1 MLYETDVL
9 IIGGGL
15 AGLTSAIHLSKS
27 GFKVILLERNEFP
40 QHKVCG
46 EYISNEVLTY
56 LKWLNADPTPLKP
69 AKISELLITMEG
81 NTNLR
86 TNLPLGGFGISRYVL
101 DHFLFEIAKSE
112 GCQVFIDT
120 VTDVT
125 FNYNQFEVSSTKDN
139 FQAKMVLGAYGK
151 RAMLDHKLNRNF
163 INQKSPWLAIKAHY
177 RGTFPDG
184 LVALHNFEGGYC
196 GVSKVE
202 DDLINVCYLVDY
214 KSFKKYKNIKDH
226 QENVLYKNKELKSLF
241 QASTMVFESAL
252 SISQVSFDKKD
263 RIANHVLMIGDA
275 AGLIHPLCGNGMSMA
290 IHSAKLVSE
299 LSIQFL
305 KQELTRPQMESL
317 YHKHWQQNFRR
328 RLNMGRLLSRILLQP
343 ILSRLLL
350 RGLVMFPSLMNYIIR
365 QTHGKPILIT
375 S

>member
-27 GFKVILLERNEFP
+27 GFKVILLEKNDFP

-46 EYISNEVLTY
+46 EYISNEVLPY
-56 LKWLNADPTPLKP
+56 LKWLNADPAELKP
-69 AKISELLITMEG
+69 AKISELLITTQVS
-81 NTNLR
+81 TNLR
-86 TNLPLGGFGISRYVL
+86 TNLPLGGFGISRYLL
-101 DHFLFEIAKSE
+101 DNFLFETAKLQ
-112 GCQVFIDT
+112 GCKVFTDT
-120 VTDVT
+120 VTDVS
-125 FNYNQFEVSSTKDN
+125 FDDDIFEISSTRDN
-139 FQAKMVLGAYGK
+139 FKAKLVLGAYGK
-151 RAMLDHKLNRNF
+151 RATLDHKLNREF

-177 RGTFPDG
+177 RGSFPDG

-202 DDLINVCYLVDY
+202 NDLMNVCYLVDY

-226 QENVLYKNKELKSLF
+226 QENVLYKNKELKRLF
-241 QASTMVFESAL
+241 ETSTMVSESAL
-252 SISQVSFDKKD
+252 SISQISFEKKD

-290 IHSAKLVSE
+290 IHSAKLASE
-299 LSIQFL
+299 LAIQFL
-305 KQELTRPQMESL
+305 TKELTRAQMEQL
-317 YHKHWQQNFRR
+317 YHQQWQQNFKK

-343 ILSRLLL
+343 ALSRILL

-365 QTHGKPILIT
+365 QTHGKPILTT